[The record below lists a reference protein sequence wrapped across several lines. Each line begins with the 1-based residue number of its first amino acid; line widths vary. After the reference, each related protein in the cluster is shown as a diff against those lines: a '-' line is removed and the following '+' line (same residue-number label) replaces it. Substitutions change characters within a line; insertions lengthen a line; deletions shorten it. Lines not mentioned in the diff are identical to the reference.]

1 MDQPKMESVELFRL
15 MDRVRRAW
23 LSVTPHET
31 LNKSQFATLL
41 AIFRKTGHCGTD
53 SEKKDGVITPSAL
66 ADAMHQ
72 SRPALSQRIHA
83 LEELGYVER
92 VPDANDRRVAGLRLT
107 QEGVQVLNR
116 AKQRFDGMLSQAI
129 KQLGEDHAETLVT
142 LLAELADALE
152 AAVEQQIT
160 EEGTET

>member
-1 MDQPKMESVELFRL
+1 MDKPKTESVELFRL

-41 AIFRKTGHCGTD
+41 AIFRKSGQC
-53 SEKKDGVITPSAL
+53 SEAEGEQSCSITPSAL

-92 VPDANDRRVAGLRLT
+92 VPDPTDRRVAGVRLT
-107 QEGVQVLNR
+107 KEGVQVLSR
-116 AKQRFDGMLSQAI
+116 AKERFDGILFRAME
-129 KQLGEDHAETLVT
+129 QLGPENAETLVM

-152 AAVEQQIT
+152 AAVEPQT
-160 EEGTET
+160 TGE